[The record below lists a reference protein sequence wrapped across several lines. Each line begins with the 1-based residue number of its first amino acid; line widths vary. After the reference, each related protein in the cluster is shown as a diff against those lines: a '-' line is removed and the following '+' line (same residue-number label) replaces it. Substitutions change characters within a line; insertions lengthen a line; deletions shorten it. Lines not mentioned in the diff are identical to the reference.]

1 MASSVANHPQL
12 EIHALSLLTNTTKTS
27 AIHGDHPARLPSDG
41 IEPVGAADAQ
51 AFWLNAAK
59 NIDWIK
65 SPTVAHGLVKGDNR
79 ATWFPK
85 ATLNTAYNCLDRHV
99 QAGFGDAKCLH
110 HYSPL
115 PSAAGTE
122 PFKTLTYSEVLWK
135 VQVLAGV
142 LRHKLGVEKGDR
154 VIIYMPMILD
164 GVIAMLACARIG
176 AIHSVVFGGFAPKE
190 LAKRIDDATPKAI
203 LAASCGLEPKG
214 VIDYKNFIDQALTY
228 SKHRAPLLMLRRTGI
243 VGHKVPKLDKK
254 KMEFDWREEE
264 KVVMHSKK
272 RWMLVEE
279 CVEVESSDPLYIL
292 YTSGTTGTP
301 KGVVRYNGGHAVAS
315 RYAVEHTFGLT
326 RQDTIFCASDLGW
339 VVGHSFCVY
348 SPLLIGAASVIFE
361 GKPILPD
368 AGVFWKIV
376 EKHKVS
382 CLYTAPTALRAIRR
396 DDPEAELMS
405 KYNLTSLRSLFL
417 AGERSEPGI
426 IKAYQSLLTKM
437 AAPGA
442 IVNDNYWS
450 TESGSPITAV
460 MLSSAFP
467 PLAPRPGS
475 AGLPVAGMDLR
486 IVDDEGKE
494 IGQGEMGNIVLGTPL
509 PPSALGTVWRNE
521 ARYQEAYFDR
531 FRGKGEWYD
540 TGDAGVMDEQG
551 FVSVLSR
558 ADDLINCAG
567 HRLGTSLLEQVV
579 ASHPYVSECCVVG
592 LPDELKGMPDFFDDT
607 SFNSADHNPITGHVP
622 FALITRG
629 SSKAAQEADLT
640 EMLKAVN
647 IHVRTDI
654 GPFAALG
661 GLVCGRLPKT
671 RSGKTLR
678 RTVKDLVENASMG
691 KFDAPAAFPPT
702 IEDVTAIDD
711 AREHINEY
719 FRKEGK
725 HEGRIKAKL

>member
-1 MASSVANHPQL
+1 MSTTASFTANHPQL
-12 EIHALSLLTNTTKTS
+12 EIHALSLLGTASKS
-27 AIHGDHPARLPSDG
+27 PVVHDPARQSPPE
-41 IEPVGAADAQ
+41 IEPVGNADAQ

-59 NIDWIK
+59 GIDWIK
-65 SPTVAHGLVKGDNR
+65 PPTVAHGLVEGDLR
-79 ATWFPK
+79 PTWFPR
-85 ATLNTAYNCLDRHV
+85 ATMNTAYNCLDRHV
-99 QAGFGDAKCLH
+99 QAGFGDRPCLH

-115 PSAAGTE
+115 PAAE
-122 PFKTLTYSEVLWK
+122 NKPSRTLTYSDVLYK
-135 VQVLAGV
+135 TQVLAGV
-142 LRHKLGVEKGDR
+142 LRHKLGVQKGDR

-190 LAKRIDDATPKAI
+190 LAKRIDDAQPKAI
-203 LAASCGLEPKG
+203 LAASCGLEPG
-214 VIDYKNFIDQALTY
+214 RIIDYTALIKQALTH
-228 SKHRAPLLMLRRTGI
+228 SAHRCPLLMLKRRTVI
-243 VGHKVPKLDKK
+243 GHKVPKLDKN
-254 KMEFDWREEE
+254 KMEYDWREEE
-264 KVVMHSKK
+264 RAVAHSKK
-272 RWMLVEE
+272 RWMVVEQ

-315 RYAVEHTFGLT
+315 RYTAEQTFGLS
-326 RQDTIFCASDLGW
+326 RQDTIFTASDLGW

-348 SPLLIGAASVIFE
+348 SPLLVGAASVIFE

-368 AGVFWKIV
+368 AGIFWKIV
-376 EKHKVS
+376 ETHQVS

-396 DDPEAELMS
+396 DDPDAKLMA
-405 KYNLTSLRSLFL
+405 KYDLSSLRSLFL

-426 IKAYQSLLTKM
+426 IKVYQSLLSHL

-460 MLSSAFP
+460 QVNSAFP

-475 AGLPVAGMDLR
+475 AGLPLPGMDLR
-486 IVDDEGKE
+486 IVDDEGVEVK
-494 IGQGEMGNIVLGTPL
+494 QGEMGNIVLGTPL
-509 PPSALGTVWRNE
+509 PPSALGTVWKNE

-531 FRGKGEWYD
+531 FRGKGDWYD
-540 TGDAGVMDEQG
+540 SGDAGVRDEQG

-579 ASHPYVSECCVVG
+579 ASHPFVSECCVVG
-592 LPDELKGMPDFFDDT
+592 LPDALK
-607 SFNSADHNPITGHVP
+607 GHVP

-629 SSKAAQEADLT
+629 ASKEAQEADLS

-647 IHVRTDI
+647 VHVRTDV
-654 GPFAALG
+654 GAFAALG

-691 KFDAPAAFPPT
+691 KYEAPAAYPPT
-702 IEDVTAIDD
+702 IEDVTAVDD
-711 AREHINEY
+711 ARKHINEY
-719 FRKEGK
+719 FQKEGK
-725 HEGRIKAKL
+725 HAERIKAKL